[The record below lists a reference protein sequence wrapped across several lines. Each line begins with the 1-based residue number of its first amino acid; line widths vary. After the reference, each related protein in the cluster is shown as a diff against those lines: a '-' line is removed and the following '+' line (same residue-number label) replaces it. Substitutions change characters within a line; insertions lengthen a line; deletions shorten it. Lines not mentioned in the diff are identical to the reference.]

1 MEDGFF
7 SLLKRFE
14 YAHETSNTIPF
25 EAQVANIIQVHMF
38 DEVIEVI
45 VGSVGQT

>member
-1 MEDGFF
+1 MDDGFF
-7 SLLKRFE
+7 SLLKSFE
-14 YAHETSNTIPF
+14 YAHESSNTVAF
-25 EAQVANIIQVHMF
+25 EAQVANIIQVHMV